1 MQISSRFTIGL
12 HILTAID
19 MFQKDYKVTS
29 DFLAGSIRTNPVVV
43 RKILGQLKKAGLIH
57 SSQGVAGITM
67 AKPLEEISFYDVYS
81 AIEPVEDGDLFR
93 FHDDP
98 NPDCPVGRN
107 IHELLDGKLR
117 EIQSAMEEKM
127 RAYTLADLHDGLE
140 GLLQKEEG

>member
-127 RAYTLADLHDGLE
+127 RGYTLADLHDGLE
-140 GLLQKEEG
+140 ELRQKEEG

>member
-43 RKILGQLKKAGLIH
+43 RKILSQLKKAGLIH

-107 IHELLDGKLR
+107 IHGLLDGKLR

-127 RAYTLADLHDGLE
+127 RGYTLADLHDGLE
-140 GLLQKEEG
+140 ELLQKEEG